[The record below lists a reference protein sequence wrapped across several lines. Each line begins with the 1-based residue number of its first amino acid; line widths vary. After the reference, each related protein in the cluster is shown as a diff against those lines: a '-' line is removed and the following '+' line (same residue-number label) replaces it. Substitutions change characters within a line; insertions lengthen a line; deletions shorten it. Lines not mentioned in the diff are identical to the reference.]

1 MTLELNSIVKLS
13 NAKMFTIDLT
23 LKNTP
28 FPVSVQRKSA
38 EDAEAAYKQIMEAMR
53 SGSPEIIEL
62 KCDRQTEK
70 TVAVRSSEV
79 SAVQV
84 SQKDSTTTGKT
95 PGFFAL
101 AE

>member
-1 MTLELNSIVKLS
+1 
-13 NAKMFTIDLT
+13 MFTIDLT

-38 EDAEAAYKQIMEAMR
+38 EAAEELYKQITEAMR
-53 SGSPEIIEL
+53 SGSSDLVEL
-62 KCDRQTEK
+62 RCDRQTEK
-70 TVAVRSSEV
+70 KVAVRASEI
-79 SAVQV
+79 SGVQM
-84 SQKDSTTTGKT
+84 SQKDSTTTGRP